1 MMEHSGMRSLKVK
14 FRVLLKSL
22 LSRTSLHSSNAFAC
36 FYMCVRTM
44 VWYAR
49 IRDSLLYA
57 IALSHNADYLQKKT
71 HVLWVCCDRCLKIDA
86 SKP

>member
-1 MMEHSGMRSLKVK
+1 MRSLKVK

-57 IALSHNADYLQKKT
+57 IALSHNADYLQKKKT
-71 HVLWVCCDRCLKIDA
+71 HVLWVCCDRCLKLDQR

>member
-1 MMEHSGMRSLKVK
+1 MRSLKVK
-14 FRVLLKSL
+14 FLVLGKSL
-22 LSRTSLHSSNAFAC
+22 LSRTSLHSINAFAC

-49 IRDSLLYA
+49 IRDSLLNA
-57 IALSHNADYLQKKT
+57 IPLSHTADYLQKKT
-71 HVLWVCCDRCLKIDA
+71 HVLWVCCDRCLKLDA

>member
-1 MMEHSGMRSLKVK
+1 MRSLKVK
-14 FRVLLKSL
+14 FRVLGKSL
-22 LSRTSLHSSNAFAC
+22 LSRTSLHSSNTFAF

-44 VWYAR
+44 VWYSR

-57 IALSHNADYLQKKT
+57 ITLSHNADYLQKKKP
-71 HVLWVCCDRCLKIDA
+71 HVLWVCCDRCLKLDA